1 MGAACEN
8 ATLFLAYNKCK
19 EGIYL
24 LRSDENRKD
33 KEFNMKETALAAA
46 GAGCIASFIL

>member
-24 LRSDENRKD
+24 LQSDENGKD
-33 KEFNMKETALAAA
+33 KEFSMKETALAAA